1 MLSSDMSK
9 AQLEEREDDFVPVL
23 SPGSFLA
30 MSLHTAHLSGSG
42 YARALEIS
50 MRSARVVGNVKQDS
64 GAPKKNEDSF
74 QPEAKIFSILGLRR
88 RGKTNVDVREHFQQ
102 VKMDRQ
108 EAKMELCTMQQ
119 RET

>member
-1 MLSSDMSK
+1 MLSSDTSK

-23 SPGSFLA
+23 SSGSFMA
-30 MSLHTAHLSGSG
+30 MSLHTAHLSGIG

-50 MRSARVVGNVKQDS
+50 MRSARVVGKVTKDS

-74 QPEAKIFSILGLRR
+74 QPDTKIFSILGLWR
-88 RGKTNVDVREHFQQ
+88 RGKTNVDVREYFQK
-102 VKMDRQ
+102 VKLDRQ
-108 EAKMELCTMQQ
+108 EGKMELCTMQQ